1 MTTREPRWT
10 DLDRA
15 YVRALLEYRAD
26 TCKSCGHQMSECQDP
41 KTAGSWQVLTHVCEP
56 SRVVEATLDNARS
69 EDRKQ
74 RGVMYATR
82 RYLGG

>member
-26 TCKSCGHQMSECQDP
+26 TCSSCGHQMSECQDP
-41 KTAGSWQVLTHVCEP
+41 KTARSWQVIQHICQP
-56 SRVVEATLDNARS
+56 SLVAQVVS
-69 EDRKQ
+69 EQVHEEGK
-74 RGVMYATR
+74 RGVMISTR